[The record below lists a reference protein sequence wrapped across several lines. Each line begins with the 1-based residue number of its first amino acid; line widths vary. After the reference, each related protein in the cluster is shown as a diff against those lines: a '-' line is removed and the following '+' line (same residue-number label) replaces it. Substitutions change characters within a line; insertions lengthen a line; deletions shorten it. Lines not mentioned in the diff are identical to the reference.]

1 MNILVIGSGGREHAL
16 CLKLYES
23 DNSNNIYCNPGNPG
37 IQQIAQNVQFD
48 VNNEDLLISF
58 CKDEKIKLVVV
69 GPEQPLAMGI
79 ADKLRQNGINCFG
92 PSEYASQLESS
103 KSFAKE
109 FMDEFNIPT
118 ASYKTFESKDLSDCF
133 RYIENSDLPIVIK
146 ADGLAGGK
154 GVYISNDKNEA
165 KQIAEDFFEGKFGE
179 ASKKIVIEQFLD
191 GVEASI
197 FAICDGENFILLP
210 PSQDYKRAKDGDL
223 GLNTGGMGS
232 FSPTPFVDY
241 KILEDVKTKIVS
253 QVLKGMKSRKN
264 RFIGCLFVGIMIV
277 NNKPFVIEFNV
288 RFGDPETQSVLSLIE
303 GDLAKLFYTASI
315 GSLEKNCISIKK
327 DKYACTVILASEGY
341 PENFNKGFEIKGLQ
355 NNSSLKDRFIFHA
368 GTKIENNKIVNSGG
382 RVLGITAVANSL
394 KEAKENA
401 YNLAEGIDFENKYY
415 RRDIADSAIK

>member
-401 YNLAEGIDFENKYY
+401 YNLAEGIYFENKYY
-415 RRDIADSAIK
+415 RKDIADSAIK

>member
-165 KQIAEDFFEGKFGE
+165 KQIAEDFFEGKLFTLAAGE
-179 ASKKIVIEQFLD
+179 VFS
-191 GVEASI
+191 
-197 FAICDGENFILLP
+197 LP
-210 PSQDYKRAKDGDL
+210 L
-223 GLNTGGMGS
+223 
-232 FSPTPFVDY
+232 V
-241 KILEDVKTKIVS
+241 
-253 QVLKGMKSRKN
+253 
-264 RFIGCLFVGIMIV
+264 
-277 NNKPFVIEFNV
+277 
-288 RFGDPETQSVLSLIE
+288 
-303 GDLAKLFYTASI
+303 
-315 GSLEKNCISIKK
+315 
-327 DKYACTVILASEGY
+327 
-341 PENFNKGFEIKGLQ
+341 
-355 NNSSLKDRFIFHA
+355 
-368 GTKIENNKIVNSGG
+368 G
-382 RVLGITAVANSL
+382 RVG
-394 KEAKENA
+394 
-401 YNLAEGIDFENKYY
+401 AE
-415 RRDIADSAIK
+415 RRGGVLFFG

>member
-69 GPEQPLAMGI
+69 EHEQPLAMGI

>member
-401 YNLAEGIDFENKYY
+401 YNLAEGIYFENKYY
-415 RRDIADSAIK
+415 RKDIADNAIK

>member
-118 ASYKTFESKDLSDCF
+118 TSYKTFESKDLSDCF

-401 YNLAEGIDFENKYY
+401 YNLAEGIYFENKYY
-415 RRDIADSAIK
+415 RKDIADNAIK

>member
-1 MNILVIGSGGREHAL
+1 
-16 CLKLYES
+16 
-23 DNSNNIYCNPGNPG
+23 
-37 IQQIAQNVQFD
+37 
-48 VNNEDLLISF
+48 
-58 CKDEKIKLVVV
+58 
-69 GPEQPLAMGI
+69 
-79 ADKLRQNGINCFG
+79 
-92 PSEYASQLESS
+92 
-103 KSFAKE
+103 
-109 FMDEFNIPT
+109 
-118 ASYKTFESKDLSDCF
+118 
-133 RYIENSDLPIVIK
+133 
-146 ADGLAGGK
+146 
-154 GVYISNDKNEA
+154 
-165 KQIAEDFFEGKFGE
+165 
-179 ASKKIVIEQFLD
+179 
-191 GVEASI
+191 
-197 FAICDGENFILLP
+197 
-210 PSQDYKRAKDGDL
+210 
-223 GLNTGGMGS
+223 MGS